1 MSPAGSQAQTWP
13 RTQTRFLRKVRRSDL
28 PCQDHLLYVG
38 HTMMGR
44 CSLLFTCLL
53 PSFSP
58 VSHHGPIFPSV
69 CLSHTLSHT
78 HMHAHTCTHTHT
90 RRDTHRHTHAHIL
103 VCFRSRRWDPVPSP
117 LGHSFSWD
125 FSAFSKKTC
134 SSHLLLNSCPSPKK
148 CS

>member
-1 MSPAGSQAQTWP
+1 MAQLVATCSWSWTALRPRLFLSPAGSQAQTWP

-90 RRDTHRHTHAHIL
+90 HRDTHRHTRMHTYT
-103 VCFRSRRWDPVPSP
+103 
-117 LGHSFSWD
+117 HSQRHTQTH
-125 FSAFSKKTC
+125 TC
-134 SSHLLLNSCPSPKK
+134 THLSVF
-148 CS
+148 